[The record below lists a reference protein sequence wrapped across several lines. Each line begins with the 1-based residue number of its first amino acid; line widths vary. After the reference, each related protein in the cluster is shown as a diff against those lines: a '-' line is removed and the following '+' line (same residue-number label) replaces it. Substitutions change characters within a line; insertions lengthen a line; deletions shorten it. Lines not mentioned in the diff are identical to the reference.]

1 MKLQAE
7 RLSLATHSE
16 NGSHL
21 SIAEFKWLYDCIANL
36 LYIGDAVSFGW
47 KEWNRNDLKYGI
59 AVPLIVVLVIVGLSL
74 VSSFLMRSGGMS
86 GSSGLII
93 GIISTIEELVI
104 TVAVPLLLGLV
115 WNQWA
120 GGASGFLMGTTWSM
134 WYAVKYGLYTGS
146 FRSGGSINLG
156 PTLLGWVLSAMLI
169 GYMAG
174 VLNKRSHD
182 FRRMLIVGM
191 ITTAIGGF
199 FLLGMFQLSPS
210 NVVPFDFN
218 GFAINVATRI
228 ATGAIVAVIA
238 KVFMWYGVS
247 LHKT

>member
-1 MKLQAE
+1 MIE
-7 RLSLATHSE
+7 
-16 NGSHL
+16 
-21 SIAEFKWLYDCIANL
+21 IANL
-36 LYIGDAVSFGW
+36 LNVGDVMSLGW
-47 KEWNRNDLKYGI
+47 KEWNRNDLKYGVI
-59 AVPLIVVLVIVGLSL
+59 VPLVVVLVIVGLSL
-74 VSSFLMRSGGMS
+74 VSSSMMKNGGMS
-86 GSSGLII
+86 GSSGIVI
-93 GIISTIEELVI
+93 GIISEIEELAI
-104 TVAVPLLLGLV
+104 TVAIPLLLGLV

-134 WYAVKYGLYTGS
+134 WYAVKYGLYSGS
-146 FRSGGSINLG
+146 FRGGGSINLG
-156 PTLLGWVLSAMLI
+156 PTLLGWALSAILI

-210 NVVPFDFN
+210 NVVPFGFY

-228 ATGAIVAVIA
+228 ATGAIIAIIA
-238 KVFMWYGVS
+238 KVFMWYGVAI
-247 LHKT
+247 HKTETA

>member
-1 MKLQAE
+1 MGL
-7 RLSLATHSE
+7 
-16 NGSHL
+16 
-21 SIAEFKWLYDCIANL
+21 D
-36 LYIGDAVSFGW
+36 W
-47 KEWNRNDLKYGI
+47 KQWNRSDAIYGI
-59 AVPLIVVLVIVGLSL
+59 IVPLVVVLVIVGLSL
-74 VSSFLMRSGGMS
+74 VSSSLMSSGGMS

-115 WNQWA
+115 WNRWA
-120 GGASGFLMGTTWSM
+120 GGVSGFLMGSVWSI

-146 FRSGGSINLG
+146 FRGGGSINLG

-174 VLNKRSHD
+174 ALNKHSENL
-182 FRRMLIVGM
+182 RRMLIVGM
-191 ITTAIGGF
+191 ATTAVGGF

-210 NVVPFDFN
+210 NVVPFDFT

-228 ATGAIVAVIA
+228 AAGAIVPIIA
-238 KVFMWYGVS
+238 KVFMWYGMAMNKKQNS
-247 LHKT
+247 